1 MAYKLRQV
9 THIDKAHPFRNHDL
23 VCHGDDGDDGDGRS
37 HQVSF
42 QQHHGDHG
50 DHGHHGDHGDRGHHG
65 DHDACPHSQSPL
77 QKEMK
82 NVYNMAK
89 I

>member
-1 MAYKLRQV
+1 MAYKFRQV
-9 THIDKAHPFRNHDL
+9 THTDKTHPFRNHDL
-23 VCHGDDGDDGDGRS
+23 VCHGDDGDGRS